1 MVEDRAGGPTVVEV
15 VPIETPGLGDR
26 SYLVHDGQ
34 VGAVIDPQR
43 DFDRVLDI
51 AAAAGVRITHVAE
64 THIHN
69 DYVTGGL
76 ELARTT
82 GATYVVAAD
91 DDVDYERRPVGDGDI
106 VEVGGFSL
114 RVVATPGHTA
124 HHLSYA
130 VLVDSG
136 PVAVF
141 TGGSLLYGTVGR
153 TDLVSDALTDELT
166 HSQYHS
172 AHRLAA
178 DLPGEVPVWPTHG
191 FGSFCSSAK
200 SSGATTSTIGDEART
215 NLALTIEDEDTF
227 VARLLGGL
235 TAYPRYYAQMA
246 PINRAGPSPVDLS
259 PAAPVD
265 PTELRRRI
273 HAGEW
278 VIDLRQR
285 RGFARNHLPGTVSIE
300 LGDPF
305 ATYLGWVLPWGS
317 PITLVADT
325 ADQVAEAQRALVRI
339 GIDRPSGAATGTI
352 ETLAGGGT
360 TTAYPVAE
368 FTDLAAA
375 LAEDRPLTIL
385 DIRRPDERAEGGIHN
400 SVHIPLDELA
410 ERIESIPGGPVW
422 IHCATGFRASIGAS
436 ILDRAGRDVV
446 LIDDEWEKASDA
458 GLPVA

>member
-1 MVEDRAGGPTVVEV
+1 MVEEAVQDRPVHV

-26 SYLVHDGQ
+26 SYLVHDGE

-43 DFDRVLDI
+43 DIDRVLDI
-51 AAAAGVRITHVAE
+51 AAAANVQITHVAE

-76 ELARTT
+76 ELARKV
-82 GATYVVAAD
+82 GAVYLVARD
-91 DDVDYERRPVGDGDI
+91 DEVDYGRHPVADGDM
-106 VEVGGFSL
+106 VEVGSFSM
-114 RVVATPGHTA
+114 RVLATPGHTT

-130 VLVDSG
+130 AIANGV

-153 TDLVSDALTDELT
+153 TDLVSEALTDELT
-166 HSQYHS
+166 HAQYRS
-172 AHRLAA
+172 AQRIVAE
-178 DLPGEVPVWPTHG
+178 LPAEVPVWPTHG

-200 SSGATTSTIGDEART
+200 SSGASTSTVGDEART
-215 NLALTIEDEDTF
+215 NLALTVEDEDTF

-285 RGFARNHLPGTVSIE
+285 RAFARSHLPGTVSVE

-317 PITLVADT
+317 PITLIADSAGQIT
-325 ADQVAEAQRALVRI
+325 EAQRALVRI
-339 GIDRPSGAATGTI
+339 GIDRPSGAASGPL
-352 ETLAGGGT
+352 ETLADGDA
-360 TTAYPVAE
+360 TASYPVAD
-368 FTDLAAA
+368 FADLAAA
-375 LAEDRPLTIL
+375 LTQGRPLTVL
-385 DIRRPDERAEGGIHN
+385 DVRRPDERAAGGIRD
-400 SVHIPLDELA
+400 SIHIPLHELA
-410 ERIESIPGGPVW
+410 ERIDSLPEGPLW
-422 IHCATGFRASIGAS
+422 LHCASGFRASIGAS
-436 ILDRAGRDVV
+436 ILDRAGREVV
-446 LIDDEWEKASDA
+446 LIDDDWEHAADHE
-458 GLPVA
+458 LPIV